1 MENFLSKFA
10 NANTQV
16 ESSNANLSIT
26 PEFYGTIDISKGALK
41 MNVQFFSRLY
51 KSRYENFVSIDDW
64 EISATNNIEFD
75 GIPVDDLS
83 ALKVSMRNSGLST
96 LANGL
101 DIEDKQI
108 KKEIAT
114 QIGQSKLFKSI
125 YGKTAIMFETLSEEH
140 KKKVYLRFAID
151 NYNNEAIR
159 INQELSMFLVDD
171 EQGTKVNP
179 SREQLV
185 EMYNQLNK

>member
-16 ESSNANLSIT
+16 ESSNANLSVT

-114 QIGQSKLFKSI
+114 QIGQSKLFKAV
-125 YGKTAIMFETLSEEH
+125 YGKTAIMFETLSDDE

-171 EQGTKVNP
+171 EQGAKVNP

-185 EMYNQLNK
+185 EMYKQLNQ

>member
-101 DIEDKQI
+101 EIEDKQI

-114 QIGQSKLFKSI
+114 QIGQSKLFKAV
-125 YGKTAIMFETLSEEH
+125 YGKTAMMIDMLSDDE
-140 KKKVYLRFAID
+140 KKKVYLKFAID
-151 NYNNEAIR
+151 NYSNEAIR
-159 INQELSMFLVDD
+159 INHELSMFSVDY
-171 EQGTKVNP
+171 GNGISGAP
-179 SREQLV
+179 SYEQLV

>member
-16 ESSNANLSIT
+16 ESSNANLSVSA
-26 PEFYGTIDISKGALK
+26 EFHGSIDVSKGALK
-41 MNVQFFSRLY
+41 MNIQFFARLY
-51 KSRYENFVSIDDW
+51 KTRYYDFISIDDW
-64 EISATNNIEFD
+64 EVQGTTDIEFD
-75 GIPVDDLS
+75 GVPVDDLS

-96 LANGL
+96 LAKGL
-101 DIEDKQI
+101 EIEDNQI

-125 YGKTAIMFETLSEEH
+125 YGKTSMMFDTLSEEH

-159 INQELSMFLVDD
+159 INQELSMFSVDY
-171 EQGTKVNP
+171 GNGISGAP
-179 SREQLV
+179 SYEQLV

>member
-114 QIGQSKLFKSI
+114 QIGQSKLFKAV
-125 YGKTAIMFETLSEEH
+125 YGKTAMMIDMLSDDE
-140 KKKVYLRFAID
+140 KKKVYLKFAID
-151 NYNNEAIR
+151 NYSKEAIR
-159 INQELSMFLVDD
+159 INHELSMFSVDY
-171 EQGTKVNP
+171 GNGISGAP
-179 SREQLV
+179 SYEQLV
-185 EMYNQLNK
+185 EMYNQLNQ

>member
-16 ESSNANLSIT
+16 ESSNANLSVT

-125 YGKTAIMFETLSEEH
+125 YGKTAIMFETLSDDE

-171 EQGTKVNP
+171 EQGAKVNP

-185 EMYNQLNK
+185 EMYKQLNQ